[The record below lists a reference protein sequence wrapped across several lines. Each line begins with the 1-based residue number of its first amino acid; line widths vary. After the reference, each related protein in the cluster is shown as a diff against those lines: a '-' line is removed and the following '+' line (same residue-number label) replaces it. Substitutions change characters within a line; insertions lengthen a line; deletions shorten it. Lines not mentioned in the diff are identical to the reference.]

1 MYFENLQYLY
11 LMPLAALPLIIYLI
25 FKKKPKKLVFSSLF
39 LLKNLTKNVNR
50 RTKIKDIILLIIRTI
65 LIILIILIFAGPFI
79 GDRTDFDP
87 GKRTSAVFYLDT
99 SSSMADGSGGTTKFD
114 AARNILIRSIN
125 GIPENTTVFILTSDP
140 GEKFKGN
147 KKDAL
152 RYLNSVNIYGRERP
166 LREITGFADSLF
178 NDVSNTNKILL
189 LLTDGNVN
197 ADENIS
203 FENDY
208 NRHAILFSSDES
220 RKEDIS
226 VDSVIISNR
235 TFLRISLTSAG
246 GKQTRLDLYQDGRKI
261 YSQDVIFG
269 SERSKMIN
277 VELKDLGNT
286 GAAITAAIS
295 DENSNLLNNSYNF
308 TINDLEKKKILLIG
322 DKDSRAIKNILSLI
336 GTNPDSV
343 LIPQVIAPEAINSV
357 KFSDYSLLFF
367 SCISNFS
374 SFTATSVKNYVAEGG
389 SAYFSAGDKL
399 NMVEYSANLVGSLGF
414 PPVSGYEKLTDSY
427 AGIRIEEMKHPVFSD
442 VFSESFTGVNSV
454 EIFSYYKVLNKNWT
468 NLITVSKN
476 PLFLE
481 KKLGRGSIL
490 FLTTG
495 LEKNNSNI
503 LENGISVPVIL
514 NSLLYLV
521 GSEPEFDF
529 SKKVGD
535 SVESDSYFY
544 LTKPGKN
551 LDKANGELSKKFF
564 LKSPGFYRSY
574 SDEGVFLNQTAVNY
588 EREDFGDYTEMIK
601 KYFNSKI
608 IANNDYGDTELIS
621 FESRDLKNHL
631 LILIL
636 TLLCAEILI
645 VRLVK

>member
-11 LMPLAALPLIIYLI
+11 LMPLTALPLIIYII
-25 FKKKPKKLVFSSLF
+25 FRKKPKKLLFSSLF
-39 LLKNLTKNVNR
+39 LLKNLSKNVNR
-50 RTKIKDIILLIIRTI
+50 RTRIKDIILLIVRTI
-65 LIILIILIFAGPFI
+65 LIMSIILIFAGPFI
-79 GDRTDFDP
+79 GDRSDFDP

-99 SSSMADGSGGTTKFD
+99 SSSMANESSGITKFD

-125 GIPENTTVFILTSDP
+125 GVPENTTVYILTSDP

-152 RYLNSVNIYGRERP
+152 KFLNSVDIYGRERP

-178 NDVSNTNKILL
+178 YDISNTNRILL
-189 LLTDGNVN
+189 LLTDGLVN

-203 FENDY
+203 FENNY
-208 NRHAILFSSDES
+208 RRHALLFTSDES
-220 RKEDIS
+220 GKEDIS

-235 TFLRISLTSAG
+235 TFARISLTSAD
-246 GKQTRLDLYQDGRKI
+246 GKGTRLDIYQDGRKI
-261 YSQDVIFG
+261 YAQDVVFG
-269 SERSKMIN
+269 GERSKMIN
-277 VELKDLGNT
+277 VELKDIGNE
-286 GAAITAAIS
+286 GAAITAEVN

-308 TINDLEKKKILLIG
+308 TINGLEKKKMLLIG
-322 DKDSRAIKNILSLI
+322 DKDSRAVKNILSLI
-336 GTNPDSV
+336 GTHPDSV
-343 LIPQVIAPEAINSV
+343 FIPQVIDPEAINSV
-357 KFSDYSLLFF
+357 ELSDFRLLFF
-367 SCISNFS
+367 CGISNFS
-374 SFTATSVKNYVAEGG
+374 SFTASSVKNYIAEGG

-399 NMVEYSANLVGSLGF
+399 NLNDYSANLVGSLGF
-414 PPVSGYEKLTDSY
+414 PPVSGYKKLTDSY

-442 VFSESFTGVNSV
+442 VFSEGFTGVNSV
-454 EIFSYYKVLNKNWT
+454 EIFNYYEVLNKNWT
-468 NLITVSKN
+468 SLITVAKD

-481 KKLGRGSIL
+481 KSLGRGSIL

-514 NSLLYLV
+514 NSLLYLA
-521 GSEPEFDF
+521 GSESEYDA
-529 SKKVGD
+529 SRTIGD
-535 SVESDSYFY
+535 TVESESYFY
-544 LTKPGKN
+544 LTKPGN
-551 LDKANGELSKKFF
+551 SLDKAHDELSKRFF

-574 SDEGVFLNQTAVNY
+574 NDDGVFLKQTAVNY
-588 EREDFGDYTEMIK
+588 ERENFGDFTEVIK
-601 KYFNSKI
+601 ENFNSKMI
-608 IANNDYGDTELIS
+608 TYKNYSDTDLIS

-631 LILIL
+631 LILVL